1 MGDWKDIL
9 SDNGER
15 LSEEDLLKYID
26 DNTPEDEKRRIEH
39 KLDSSP
45 FEADALQGLLQVQNK
60 TQLKK
65 QVNQLNQKLQQITGK
80 RQRKEKRKINSFEL
94 IILTVVL
101 LLFVSIICYAVIILL
116 HRTPH
121 QTQTESK
128 SAELFSLLEFNFIA
142 LIQHYIC

>member
-9 SDNGER
+9 SDSEEQ
-15 LSEEDLLKYID
+15 LSEEDLLKYM
-26 DNTPEDEKRRIEH
+26 DNNTSEEEKRRIEH
-39 KLDSSP
+39 KLDNSP

-101 LLFVSIICYAVIILL
+101 LLFVSIVCYALIILL
-116 HRTPH
+116 HRTPQH
-121 QTQTESK
+121 IG
-128 SAELFSLLEFNFIA
+128 SLLKSVERFT
-142 LIQHYIC
+142 HS